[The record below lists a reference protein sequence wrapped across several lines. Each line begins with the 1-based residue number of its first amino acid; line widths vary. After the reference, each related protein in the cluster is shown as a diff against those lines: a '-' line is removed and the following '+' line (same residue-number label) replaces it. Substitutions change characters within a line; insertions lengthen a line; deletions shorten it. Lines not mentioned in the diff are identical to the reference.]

1 MSKPTESNAAVSDPT
16 RDLLRHTLATVAY
29 RAGKAVRT
37 APAGF
42 ADFHAGEGV
51 RTPGQILAHIGDLFD
66 WALSIAKGKQAWRDS
81 KPLPWD
87 KEVERFFAALK
98 SFDDFLASGAPVEAP
113 LEKLFQGPIADALTH
128 VGQIAILRRLARAP
142 VKGESYYAAEI
153 VTGRVGAEQAAA
165 KREF

>member
-1 MSKPTESNAAVSDPT
+1 MSTSSNSNSDPK
-16 RDLLRHTLATVAY
+16 RELLRHALATVAY
-29 RAGKAVRT
+29 RTSKAVCN

-51 RTPGQILAHIGDLFD
+51 RTPAQILAHIGDLFD

-81 KPLPWD
+81 KPLPWE

-98 SFDDFLASGAPVEAP
+98 SLDDFLASNAPVEAP

-128 VGQIAILRRLARAP
+128 VGQLAILRRLARAP

-153 VTGRVGAEQAAA
+153 VAGRVGTEQSAP
-165 KREF
+165 KKEF

>member
-1 MSKPTESNAAVSDPT
+1 MSATSNSNSDSKCE
-16 RDLLRHTLATVAY
+16 LIRHALATLAY
-29 RAGKAVRT
+29 RAGKAVRD

-51 RTPGQILAHIGDLFD
+51 RTPGQILAHMGDLFD

-81 KPLPWD
+81 KPLPWG
-87 KEVERFFAALK
+87 KEVERLFVALK
-98 SFDDFLASGAPVEAP
+98 SFDDFLASNAPVEAP

-128 VGQIAILRRLARAP
+128 VGQLAILRRLARAP
-142 VKGESYYAAEI
+142 VKGESYYVAEI
-153 VTGRVGAEQAAA
+153 VPGRVGAEQASP